1 MLDQEFQEIQVAVID
16 FEALTPAGRPHVP
29 VEVAAVM
36 LACQAGRLVEVDRF
50 TSLMRP
56 PDDVPVTSFDAG
68 QTGLSAAA
76 LADAPPAAE
85 VMAALDLKL
94 DANLSAEPCTS
105 RGARG
110 WRLVAHHAA
119 TEANLI
125 AGQRAHCPRLAATSL
140 LDTVAMAKL
149 AYPELD
155 SYRLD
160 DLLWLLKIPS
170 PAGRHRA
177 LPDVEATVE
186 VFRRM
191 LGDGAASGRWASL
204 RDLDRKAGRPPATPR
219 LPAAVDQDTLF

>member
-1 MLDQEFQEIQVAVID
+1 MLDQEFHEITVAVID

-36 LACQAGRLVEVDRF
+36 LTSEAGQLVEVDRF

-56 PDDVPVTSFDAG
+56 PDDVPVTRFDAG

-85 VMAALDLKL
+85 VMAALDAKL
-94 DANLSAEPCTS
+94 IDQPCTTS
-105 RGARG
+105 PGTRG

-125 AGQRAHCPRLAATSL
+125 AGQREHCPRLAATSL
-140 LDTVAMAKL
+140 LDTLAMARL

-155 SYRLD
+155 SHGLD
-160 DLLWLLKIPS
+160 DLLWLLKIPC
-170 PAGRHRA
+170 PPDRHRA

-191 LGDGAASGRWASL
+191 LRDGAASGRWSSL

-219 LPAAVDQDTLF
+219 MPVAVDQATLF